1 MGVNLTS
8 ELEILKQASASG
20 GSGVSSITAQ
30 DGLETASGSP
40 ITSTGTI
47 NEVRVS
53 TLVGGNTPLSTP
65 ALGATLP
72 VPLYV
77 SSTFPNSDVTI
88 TNNGR
93 VGFTLL
99 SDGTTA
105 QRIGFTGISTYD
117 RFQFDATFQIT
128 CTAGSIF
135 IFNPASGGVFSSTD
149 FVRNPPPA
157 GTYVC
162 TGSAQTIDVDADVR
176 VGTSNNSAPS
186 SGASDYIGFTFLSL
200 APSNSMQFTSI
211 DITIT
216 QNG

>member
-53 TLVGGNTPLSTP
+53 TLVGGNTPLST
-65 ALGATLP
+65 GNNVP
-72 VPLYV
+72 VPLYS

-99 SDGTTA
+99 SNGTTA
-105 QRIGFTGISTYD
+105 QRIGYTGLSTYD
-117 RFQFDATFQIT
+117 RFQFDATFQVT

-135 IFNPASGGVFSSTD
+135 LFNVNTGGPFLNTD
-149 FVRNPPPA
+149 FVRNPAPV
-157 GTYVC
+157 GGVYVC
-162 TGSAQTIDVDADVR
+162 TGSAQTIDVDADLR
-176 VGTSNNSAPS
+176 IGDTSNTLPS
-186 SGASDYIGFTFLSL
+186 SPASDYTTFTVVFTGASF
-200 APSNSMQFTSI
+200 SYQFTSI
-211 DITIT
+211 DVTIT
-216 QNG
+216 QNV

>member
-53 TLVGGNTPLSTP
+53 TLDGGNTPLST
-65 ALGATLP
+65 ANNVP
-72 VPLYV
+72 VQLYD
-77 SSTFPNSDVTI
+77 SSTFPNSNVTI

-99 SDGTTA
+99 SNGTTA
-105 QRIGFTGISTYD
+105 QRIGFTGLSTYD
-117 RFQFDATFQIT
+117 RFEFDGTFQTT
-128 CTAGSIF
+128 CTAGSF
-135 IFNPASGGVFSSTD
+135 FLFNPNAGGPFQNAD
-149 FVRNPPPA
+149 FVRTPA
-157 GTYVC
+157 PVGGLYTC
-162 TGSAQTIDVDADVR
+162 TGSAQTIDVNADLR
-176 VGTSNNSAPS
+176 VGSTNNILPSN
-186 SGASDYIGFTFLSL
+186 GASDYIGFTVVFTGASF
-200 APSNSMQFTSI
+200 SYQFTSI

-216 QNG
+216 QNV

>member
-8 ELEILKQASASG
+8 ELEILKQASSSG

-65 ALGATLP
+65 ALGVTLQVP
-72 VPLYV
+72 VYV

-99 SDGTTA
+99 NNGTAA

-135 IFNPASGGVFSSTD
+135 IFNPAPGGVFLDTD
-149 FVRNPPPA
+149 FVRNPPPV

-176 VGTSNNSAPS
+176 VGTSNTSAPS
-186 SGASDYIGFTFLSL
+186 SPATDYIGFTFISL

-211 DITIT
+211 DVTIT
-216 QNG
+216 QNV

>member
-53 TLVGGNTPLSTP
+53 TLDGGPTPLST
-65 ALGATLP
+65 TNNVP
-72 VPLYV
+72 VPLYD

-105 QRIGFTGISTYD
+105 QRIGFSGLSTYD
-117 RFQFDATFQIT
+117 RFQFDATFQCT
-128 CTAGSIF
+128 CTAGSLF
-135 IFNPASGGVFSSTD
+135 LLNPNAGGCLPNSD
-149 FVRNPPPA
+149 FVRTPA
-157 GTYVC
+157 PVGGIYVC
-162 TGSAQTIDVDADVR
+162 TGSAQTIDVNADIR
-176 VGTSNNSAPS
+176 IGTTSNTLPS
-186 SGASDYIGFTFLSL
+186 SPASDYIGFFQVFTGASFSY
-200 APSNSMQFTSI
+200 QFTSI
-211 DITIT
+211 DVTIT
-216 QNG
+216 QNV

>member
-53 TLVGGNTPLSTP
+53 TLDGGNTPLST
-65 ALGATLP
+65 ANNVP

-77 SSTFPNSDVTI
+77 SSTFPNSNVTI

-99 SDGTTA
+99 SNGTTA
-105 QRIGFTGISTYD
+105 QRIGFSGLSTYD
-117 RFQFDATFQIT
+117 RFEFDATFQVT

-135 IFNPASGGVFSSTD
+135 LFNPNAGGCLLSSD
-149 FVRNPPPA
+149 FVRTPA
-157 GTYVC
+157 PVGGVYAC
-162 TGSAQTIDVDADVR
+162 TGSAQTIDVNADLR
-176 VGTSNNSAPS
+176 IGGSTNIQPS
-186 SGASDYIGFTFLSL
+186 SPASDYIGFTSVYTGASFSY
-200 APSNSMQFTSI
+200 QFTSI
-211 DITIT
+211 DVTIT
-216 QNG
+216 QNV